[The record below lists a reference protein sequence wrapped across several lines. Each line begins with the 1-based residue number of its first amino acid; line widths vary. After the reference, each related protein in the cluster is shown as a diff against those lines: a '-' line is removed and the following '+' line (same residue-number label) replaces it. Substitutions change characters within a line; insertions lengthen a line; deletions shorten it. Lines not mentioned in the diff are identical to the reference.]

1 MIVWLNGTHGAGKT
15 TTSALV
21 QQLIPDSRV
30 FDAEKV
36 GETLMD
42 ITPGLP
48 ETDNFQHWPPWR
60 PLVVETARRVL
71 DYTGGTLVM
80 PMTVLVEQ
88 YWREISTGLAHHA
101 IPVRHF
107 VLHAD
112 QDTLRGRIEGDTVL
126 GPSPFRLKYLE
137 PYAEAARTWLHGEAE
152 VIDTTHLTPAQAAQQ
167 IADRSTAEGHA
178 WLSNSGQPELLDR
191 DVQRDPLAPARR
203 RPAGSSR
210 ATWTTRPSS
219 SAVHITVNSST
230 STLLDLA
237 GVDAGLDD
245 AGDQVAPLLV
255 ERGAVLLHLGV
266 TERLRPQVE
275 PEPPVVGDVL
285 RRGQAGSR
293 PGSRSGRAARG
304 VSWSISSTPA

>member
-1 MIVWLNGTHGAGKT
+1 MSQTLISACPRGPHHASVKSMIVWLNGTHGAGKT

-48 ETDNFQHWPPWR
+48 ATDNFQHWPPWR

-88 YWREISTGLAHHA
+88 YWREISSGLAQHA

-112 QDTLRGRIEGDTVL
+112 QDALRGRIAGDTVL
-126 GPSPFRLKYLE
+126 GPNSPFRLHTLS
-137 PYAEAARTWLHGEAE
+137 PTPRRPHVAARRGRGRGHHAPHTRPGR
-152 VIDTTHLTPAQAAQQ
+152 P
-167 IADRSTAEGHA
+167 ADRRDR
-178 WLSNSGQPELLDR
+178 QELR
-191 DVQRDPLAPARR
+191 E
-203 RPAGSSR
+203 
-210 ATWTTRPSS
+210 RPS
-219 SAVHITVNSST
+219 
-230 STLLDLA
+230 
-237 GVDAGLDD
+237 GVK
-245 AGDQVAPLLV
+245 P
-255 ERGAVLLHLGV
+255 
-266 TERLRPQVE
+266 
-275 PEPPVVGDVL
+275 
-285 RRGQAGSR
+285 RR
-293 PGSRSGRAARG
+293 
-304 VSWSISSTPA
+304 

>member
-21 QQLIPDSRV
+21 QQLIPGARV

-80 PMTVLVEQ
+80 PMTVLVEE
-88 YWREISTGLAHHA
+88 YWREISSGVAQHD

-112 QDTLRGRIEGDTVL
+112 QDTLRARIAGDSVL
-126 GPSPFRLKYLE
+126 GPNSPFRLAYLE
-137 PYAEAARTWLHGEAE
+137 PYAEAARTWLHDEAE
-152 VIDTTHLTPAQAAQQ
+152 VVDTTHLTPVQAAHQ
-167 IADRSTAEGHA
+167 IAE
-178 WLSNSGQPELLDR
+178 
-191 DVQRDPLAPARR
+191 
-203 RPAGSSR
+203 
-210 ATWTTRPSS
+210 
-219 SAVHITVNSST
+219 AVKT
-230 STLLDLA
+230 
-237 GVDAGLDD
+237 
-245 AGDQVAPLLV
+245 
-255 ERGAVLLHLGV
+255 
-266 TERLRPQVE
+266 
-275 PEPPVVGDVL
+275 
-285 RRGQAGSR
+285 
-293 PGSRSGRAARG
+293 
-304 VSWSISSTPA
+304 